1 MKKTKAVQKYLSH
14 QAKLRAQKRMEKL
27 TPEQRS
33 KIARLG
39 AKARWD
45 KAQKSFPQVDNTTT
59 CIATSDSV

>member
-14 QAKLRAQKRMEKL
+14 QARLRAQKRMEKL

-33 KIARLG
+33 EIARLG

-45 KAQKSFPQVDNTTT
+45 KAKKSFPQVDLQ
-59 CIATSDSV
+59 